1 MTNWRS
7 LVEGMPEDVKM
18 LGRMCEEMDDELDF
32 VKRMCSIR
40 VFPPVDRLIKI
51 SMLSEAVLRRLNS
64 LTKIYIEENQMDK
77 EKKEL
82 QREFSTLR
90 KMLTERYDNIIAAI
104 EHKDLNKLEAHL
116 HEFEKLL
123 HGFVAPIL
131 ADVKMRMQADVRN
144 HLAVCVLRSIGIV
157 PEEERF
163 ERFEERPRRGG

>member
-1 MTNWRS
+1 VTDWRT
-7 LVEGMPEDVKM
+7 LVEGMPEEIKM
-18 LGRMCEEMDDELDF
+18 LGRMCEEMEDELDF

-64 LTKIYIEENQMDK
+64 LTKIYIERKNMEK

-90 KMLTERYDNIIAAI
+90 RMLTERYDNIIDAI
-104 EHKDLNKLEAHL
+104 ERKDLNKLEAHL

-131 ADVKMRMQADVRN
+131 KDVRMRLQLDAKE
-144 HLAVCVLRSIGIV
+144 HIAVCVLQSIGIM